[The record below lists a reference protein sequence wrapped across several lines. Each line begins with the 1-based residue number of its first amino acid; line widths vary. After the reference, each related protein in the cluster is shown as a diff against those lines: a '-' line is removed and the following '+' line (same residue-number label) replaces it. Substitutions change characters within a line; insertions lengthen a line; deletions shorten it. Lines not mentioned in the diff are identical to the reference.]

1 MTERA
6 ASTIPATVLLIL
18 LTLTLG
24 VGIAATS
31 QQVHAAGNEP
41 CQATPIAV
49 AFTADGPVLHVTHL
63 AGPPLSLDNATTT
76 ITVDGE
82 PLRYQPPLPFFA
94 ARGFQA
100 APTGP
105 FNSGSDGMF
114 SVGEHASMRIAQT
127 NHPRPDRGSAVRL
140 VVRTRGCTNIDVS
153 ARS

>member
-6 ASTIPATVLLIL
+6 VSTIPAIVL
-18 LTLTLG
+18 LTLLTIALG

-31 QQVHAAGNEP
+31 QQVHAAGHDP

-49 AFTADGPVLHVTHL
+49 GFTVDGPVLRVTHL

-76 ITVDGE
+76 ITVDGD
-82 PLRYQPPLPFFA
+82 PLRHQPPLPFFA

-100 APTGP
+100 APTGA
-105 FNSGSDGMF
+105 FNSGSDGTF
-114 SVGEHASMRIAQT
+114 SVGEDASMQIAQT
-127 NHPRPDRGSAVRL
+127 NHPWPDRGSAVRL
-140 VVRTRGCTNIDVS
+140 MIRSHGCTTIDVS